1 MTFCASR
8 KTAKSRALIVSVTL
22 IERLIIMKFN
32 GIVTLY
38 NTVEVDFKKTLVP
51 RLLEGVYVEKTRG
64 AEKAA
69 EGDKNADNLRL
80 IVSFK

>member
-1 MTFCASR
+1 
-8 KTAKSRALIVSVTL
+8 
-22 IERLIIMKFN
+22 MKFN

-38 NTVEVDFKKTLVP
+38 NTVGSISKNACA

-69 EGDKNADNLRL
+69 EGG
-80 IVSFK
+80 